1 MNIYHLNMDRPSLAL
16 HNTRALS
23 TSGADEGGE
32 EKLREVCEQF
42 EAFLTAEMLKT
53 MRTNTQSEGFLDKGR
68 AEEVFTEQHDREL
81 SKHLAR
87 RGALG
92 IAQLLYDEL
101 KPQLELQV
109 DNTENKAA

>member
-1 MNIYHLNMDRPSLAL
+1 MNIHDLNMDRPSLAL
-16 HNTRALS
+16 HNTRALG
-23 TSGADEGGE
+23 TSGAADGGE

-53 MRTNTQSEGFLDKGR
+53 MRTSTQSEGFLDKGR
-68 AEEVFTEQHDREL
+68 AEEVFTEQHDGEL
-81 SKHLAR
+81 SKQLAR

-109 DNTENKAA
+109 NGAETKAA